1 VGSVFAC
8 SPLYSVKS
16 NFDLRN
22 IAFNL
27 FVKDY
32 VSPDVADEGELSV
45 NDSVHHT
52 H

>member
-1 VGSVFAC
+1 VGPVLAC
-8 SPLYSVKS
+8 SLLYSVES

-32 VSPDVADEGELSV
+32 VSPDVADEGDLSV
-45 NDSVHHT
+45 DDSVHHT